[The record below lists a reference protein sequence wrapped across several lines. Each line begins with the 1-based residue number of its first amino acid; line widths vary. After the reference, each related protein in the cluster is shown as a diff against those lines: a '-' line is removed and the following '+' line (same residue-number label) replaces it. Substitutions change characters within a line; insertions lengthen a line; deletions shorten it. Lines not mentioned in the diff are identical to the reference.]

1 MDIGIARPTPASS
14 SQAQERSQSNIQVVC
29 RFRPAREKDPFEW
42 YKAIEEQ
49 GAVQV
54 DTPERALDFGFDRV
68 FDSQAT
74 QGDVYDSVRHVVQGL
89 LDGYNGTLLAYGQ
102 TGRWVEMTG
111 REGGRGD
118 ALCISHFSTSFIT
131 SLFLP
136 IPLPLLLSLNYS
148 GKTHTMMGRPEF
160 EMDTSFGNISGSHLP
175 PDLPSTPH
183 TPRTGGIGVIPRAMD
198 DLFAMVAEFQDTI
211 EFTFKVSYVE
221 VYCEK
226 VRDLLDT
233 ENGGDLKL
241 HDGQVTGATEVF
253 VQSQAEILKVIEAGQ
268 LGRMTAATRM
278 NEESSRSH
286 ALLLLTV
293 TQKNTE
299 TFHIRRGKLTLVDLA
314 GSERIAKTGALGLR
328 LEEAKNINRSLTTL
342 GMVISALA
350 DGKSH
355 VPYRDA
361 KLTRILAES
370 LGGNSRTCLIVCCA
384 PELSHSQESI
394 STLRFGERAKKVKNH
409 AVRNEELSAYEL
421 QILLTRALA
430 EIGQLKALLLVGG
443 RGGENAGGGVEGG
456 VVAVSDAAT
465 TEMAT
470 AAAAMA
476 NLVAAPN
483 SSAVLPAVEEGEA
496 ALFSSPVLAAA
507 EEADG
512 VAPLTDDDTHLA
524 TDSSSS
530 ALAEAEGGE
539 EASASAVLAQEE
551 GRAALMSTGSISVK
565 RAYTEKDNLLSPM
578 EVELG
583 RLRALLGEKDDEN
596 AYLSM
601 RNDELARSLAEEE
614 AAVVRAMEEQSALES
629 RLEEAE
635 ASRNQ
640 MMRAMAEAGQGSMRS
655 NSIREGGSGGEGAMG
670 GGKTAGSSAPPEEW
684 TEEEGKEGGKGKPT
698 PLLFLSVGVDAPND
712 SSSSNMASS
721 MSPSLRQVYEE
732 KLLSVER
739 VS

>member
-1 MDIGIARPTPASS
+1 MVICV
-14 SQAQERSQSNIQVVC
+14 NV
-29 RFRPAREKDPFEW
+29 
-42 YKAIEEQ
+42 
-49 GAVQV
+49 
-54 DTPERALDFGFDRV
+54 
-68 FDSQAT
+68 
-74 QGDVYDSVRHVVQGL
+74 
-89 LDGYNGTLLAYGQ
+89 
-102 TGRWVEMTG
+102 
-111 REGGRGD
+111 
-118 ALCISHFSTSFIT
+118 
-131 SLFLP
+131 
-136 IPLPLLLSLNYS
+136 IPLHLHRLTFSPNPLLFLNYS

-160 EMDTSFGNISGSHLP
+160 EMDTSLGNISGSSSPPVLP
-175 PDLPSTPH
+175 TPH
-183 TPRTGGIGVIPRAMD
+183 TPRTGGIGVIPRAVD
-198 DLFAMVAEFQDTI
+198 DLFAMVADFQDTI

-241 HDGQVTGATEVF
+241 RDDPQGGVAVTGATEVF

-299 TFHIRRGKLTLVDLA
+299 TLHIRRGKLTLVDLA

-350 DGKSH
+350 DGKPH

-421 QILLTRALA
+421 QVLLTRALA
-430 EIGQLKALLLVGG
+430 EIEQLKALLLTSAGG
-443 RGGENAGGGVEGG
+443 GGGGGGNGGGGVEGG
-456 VVAVSDAAT
+456 VVAVGEAST
-465 TEMAT
+465 IEMAT
-470 AAAAMA
+470 AAAVAMA
-476 NLVAAPN
+476 DLFVAPS
-483 SSAVLPAVEEGEA
+483 SSAVVPAVEEGDGISS
-496 ALFSSPVLAAA
+496 SSPVLASV
-507 EEADG
+507 EGADG
-512 VAPLTDDDTHLA
+512 VTPLTNDDDPDLA
-524 TDSSSS
+524 TEPSSS
-530 ALAEAEGGE
+530 ALGEAEGGE
-539 EASASAVLAQEE
+539 ELAASVAQAQEE
-551 GRAALMSTGSISVK
+551 GRASLMSTGPISGK
-565 RAYTEKDNLLSPM
+565 RAYKEKDNLLSPM
-578 EVELG
+578 EVELS

-601 RNDELARSLAEEE
+601 RNDELATRLAEEE
-614 AAVVRAMEEQSALES
+614 AAVARAMEEQSALES
-629 RLEEAE
+629 RLGEAE
-635 ASRNQ
+635 ASMNQ
-640 MMRAMAEAGQGSMRS
+640 MMRAMAEAGQGSSMRI
-655 NSIREGGSGGEGAMG
+655 NSIREGGSGGEGGMG
-670 GGKTAGSSAPPEEW
+670 GSKTAGSSAPPEEW
-684 TEEEGKEGGKGKPT
+684 TEEEGKEGGGKGKPT
-698 PLLFLSVGVDAPND
+698 PLLFLSVGVDADAAN
-712 SSSSNMASS
+712 SSSNSNVAPP
-721 MSPSLRQVYEE
+721 MSPTLRQVYEE